1 MWIKTTKVTIP
12 SSIKEIDKST
22 FSGCKNLKEVILNDG
37 LERIDYG
44 TFQDTNIESIT
55 IPGSR
60 KEIYDM
66 RLMVAKTLKK

>member
-1 MWIKTTKVTIP
+1 MQ
-12 SSIKEIDKST
+12 
-22 FSGCKNLKEVILNDG
+22 NLEEVSLNEG

-60 KEIYDM
+60 KEIGGYAFS
-66 RLMVAKTLKK
+66 RLRKP